1 VPQNESY
8 CQLSLHC
15 HQTNMA
21 EKSSSS
27 NDKLS
32 CSFTFR
38 VRYSETDQMKTY
50 YNSRAL
56 EWFETGRSELL
67 RDAGKTYRE
76 MESLGVM
83 LPVREAHVEYLGRA
97 QYDDLLKLTATMS
110 KVSRTQLRVDVE
122 IEQAKSGDP
131 VCRGWTTHVVT
142 NSEGRP
148 IRPPDWFTALLNGSE

>member
-1 VPQNESY
+1 M
-8 CQLSLHC
+8 
-15 HQTNMA
+15 T
-21 EKSSSS
+21 EKNSSP
-27 NDKLS
+27 NNFPS
-32 CSFTFR
+32 CTFTFR

-67 RDAGKTYRE
+67 REAGKPYRE

-110 KVSRTQLRVDVE
+110 KVSRTQIRVHVE
-122 IEQAKSGDP
+122 IEQAESGDA

-148 IRPPDWFTALLNGSE
+148 IRPPEWFTTLLDGAQ